1 MSQRYRTKEG
11 DVLDR
16 VCWKHY
22 GAQAGAVEAVLEA
35 NTNLAEHGYTGFQ
48 SDCRYSRYHK
58 CHPARLVIS
67 ARNG

>member
-35 NTNLAEHGYTGFQ
+35 NTNLTEHGEVL
-48 SDCRYSRYHK
+48 
-58 CHPARLVIS
+58 PAGLEIVLPDLVLPETEKLIRLWD
-67 ARNG
+67 

>member
-22 GAQAGAVEAVLEA
+22 GVQAGAVEAVLEA
-35 NTNLAEHGYTGFQ
+35 NTNLAEHGEVL
-48 SDCRYSRYHK
+48 
-58 CHPARLVIS
+58 PAGLEIVLPDLVLPETEKLIRLWD
-67 ARNG
+67 

>member
-35 NTNLAEHGYTGFQ
+35 NTNLAEHGEVL
-48 SDCRYSRYHK
+48 
-58 CHPARLVIS
+58 PAGLEIVLPDLVLPETERLF
-67 ARNG
+67 RLWD

>member
-22 GAQAGAVEAVLEA
+22 GAHAGAVEAVLEA
-35 NTNLAEHGYTGFQ
+35 NTNLAEHGEVL
-48 SDCRYSRYHK
+48 
-58 CHPARLVIS
+58 PAGLEIVLPDLVLPETEKLIRLWD
-67 ARNG
+67 

>member
-35 NTNLAEHGYTGFQ
+35 NTNLAEHGEVL
-48 SDCRYSRYHK
+48 
-58 CHPARLVIS
+58 PAGLEIVLPDLVLPETEKLIRLWY
-67 ARNG
+67 

>member
-35 NTNLAEHGYTGFQ
+35 NTNLAEHGEVL
-48 SDCRYSRYHK
+48 
-58 CHPARLVIS
+58 PAGLEIVLPDLVLPKTERLI
-67 ARNG
+67 RLWD

>member
-35 NTNLAEHGYTGFQ
+35 NTNLAEHGEVL
-48 SDCRYSRYHK
+48 
-58 CHPARLVIS
+58 PAGLEIVLPDLVLPETERLI
-67 ARNG
+67 RLWD

>member
-35 NTNLAEHGYTGFQ
+35 NTNLAEHGEVL
-48 SDCRYSRYHK
+48 
-58 CHPARLVIS
+58 PAGLEIVLPDLVLPETEKLIRLWD
-67 ARNG
+67 